1 VLGGARPDVTL
12 VPSELLAT
20 RIGSDP
26 MLADRRLSPLLRQLW
41 VTGSPD
47 EYSLSRLADERPV
60 WVELDPGWDRRVLEH
75 LRPEGPWLRF
85 LPNPLGSS
93 ERRAA
98 VGDTRAAIR
107 RTVEL
112 AGGLEALDPGTRR
125 VLGESTARQAWL
137 IAALGEHDGAQRLLR
152 TARHLDPH
160 NRLARGT
167 ARELA
172 STGRVAV
179 SELSR

>member
-1 VLGGARPDVTL
+1 VARPDITL
-12 VPSELLAT
+12 VPSALRAT
-20 RIGSDP
+20 RMGVDP

-41 VTGSPD
+41 VNGSPD

-75 LRPEGPWLRF
+75 LRPAGPWLRF

-93 ERRAA
+93 ERREA
-98 VGDTRAAIR
+98 VGDTRAALR
-107 RTVEL
+107 RTVDL
-112 AGGLEALDPGTRR
+112 AGGIQALDPGTRR
-125 VLGESTARQAWL
+125 VLGESTAQQAWL
-137 IAALGEHDGAQRLLR
+137 LAALGENDGAQRLLR

-160 NRLARGT
+160 NRLAHGT

-172 STGRVAV
+172 STGRVAA

>member
-1 VLGGARPDVTL
+1 
-12 VPSELLAT
+12 
-20 RIGSDP
+20 
-26 MLADRRLSPLLRQLW
+26 
-41 VTGSPD
+41 
-47 EYSLSRLADERPV
+47 
-60 WVELDPGWDRRVLEH
+60 VLEH

-85 LPNPLGSS
+85 LPNPLGAA

-98 VGDTRAAIR
+98 VEDTRAALR
-107 RTVEL
+107 SVVEL
-112 AGGLEALDPGTRR
+112 GGGIEAFDPSTRR

-137 IAALGEHDGAQRLLR
+137 LAALGENDGARRLLR
-152 TARHLDPH
+152 TARHLDPQ

-172 STGRVAV
+172 GTGRVAV